1 MTNINLLPGDKSVA
15 DILGGIDDGIFMNTV
30 NSWSIDDQRKYFQM
44 GCEIGWL
51 IKGGKLADPI
61 KNPTYS
67 GCTTDFWNKCT
78 AIADKSS
85 WRVWGTPNCGKGE
98 PGQNARTGQG
108 ASPCRFDNIQVG
120 G

>member
-1 MTNINLLPGDKSVA
+1 MD
-15 DILGGIDDGIFMNTV
+15 TV
-30 NSWSIDDQRKYFQM
+30 YSWSIDDERKFFKF

-51 IKGGKLADPI
+51 IKGGKLTTPI

-67 GCTTDFWNKCT
+67 GCTTDFWNNCI
-78 AIADKSS
+78 AVADKNSY
-85 WRVWGTPNCGKGE
+85 RVWGVPNCGKGE

-108 ASPCRFDNIQVG
+108 ASPACFTNVQVG